1 MYVKNMYTF
10 LKFLSK
16 NIDNVK
22 IQIVK
27 EKSKMANNISY
38 STDQM
43 REWSDNMRNMASEY
57 DNNIRALYQELES
70 FIGSGFTG
78 GLADEF
84 LSSFQDKKKEFIE
97 NKNIIEECAKFIN
110 DRANKINSDEE
121 EISNRIKNDNY
132 FDIR

>member
-1 MYVKNMYTF
+1 
-10 LKFLSK
+10 
-16 NIDNVK
+16 
-22 IQIVK
+22 
-27 EKSKMANNISY
+27 MANNISY

-43 REWSDNMRNMASEY
+43 REWSDNMRNMANEY

-97 NKNIIEECAKFIN
+97 NKDIIEECAKFIT

>member
-1 MYVKNMYTF
+1 
-10 LKFLSK
+10 
-16 NIDNVK
+16 
-22 IQIVK
+22 
-27 EKSKMANNISY
+27 MANNISY

-97 NKNIIEECAKFIN
+97 NKNIIE
-110 DRANKINSDEE
+110 
-121 EISNRIKNDNY
+121 
-132 FDIR
+132 